1 MLRKTTRARGAAT
14 VMALALLF
22 VSSAHAQQDAASAA
36 APGRVTFKS
45 DVFNADIAAKDRPAM
60 IAKVKAIGALIV
72 ATPALASPKGLAIDW
87 SVRIAAQHDGMPKT
101 DPFPARGQVLLR
113 KIDLKRNGKPD
124 ADGRYGGQGE
134 GPAIKLTVND
144 PFGFYWGNIE
154 AMKPATGTFALPAA
168 AQWEGGTMTVKQ
180 NGETVLVVGHADR
193 APFLVLTQEQA
204 LNALIE
210 QLVGDGI
217 PPDSKP
223 IANIKAELAALAPA
237 ARGQPA
243 CRGGKEIP
251 NRWLTACTD
260 PRAVYQ
266 VKRNPGYFD
275 ASKARTSVQLV
286 TFRVG
291 DAGVVG
297 EDKDEGDRLRQAFAQ
312 IDLAA
317 ARKLLD

>member
-1 MLRKTTRARGAAT
+1 MIFA
-14 VMALALLF
+14 
-22 VSSAHAQQDAASAA
+22 SSAPALKDAASAA

-45 DVFNADIAAKDRPAM
+45 DVFNSDIAANDRPAM
-60 IAKVKAIGALIV
+60 VAKVQAVGEQIV
-72 ATPALASPKGLAIDW
+72 ATPALASPKGMAIDW
-87 SVRIAAQHDGMPKT
+87 SVRIAAQQDGMPKT

-124 ADGRYGGQGE
+124 ADGRYGGEGE
-134 GPAIKLTVND
+134 GPAIKFTVND

-168 AQWEGGTMTVKQ
+168 AHWDGGTMTVKQ
-180 NGETVLVVGHADR
+180 NGETVLVVGRTDR

-223 IANIKAELAALAPA
+223 IANIKAELAALAPSE
-237 ARGQPA
+237 RGQPA

-251 NRWLTACTD
+251 NRWLTTCTD
-260 PRAVYQ
+260 SRALYQ

-275 ASKARTSVQLV
+275 AAKPRTSVQLV

-291 DAGVVG
+291 DAGAVG
-297 EDKDEGDRLRQAFAQ
+297 EDKDEGGRLRQAFAQ

-317 ARKLLD
+317 VRKLLD